1 MMANKKKIS
10 ALKKNYLKFL
20 KKQEVAGEPFY
31 DKVGQL
37 KKFYIPIC
45 DHIFKKLKK
54 SPKNNIIGLSGAQG
68 SGKSTIAQIIKLVL
82 KFRHNLHV
90 ICFSIDDYYKT
101 LKERK
106 KMAYRVN
113 KLFLTRGVPG
123 THDIKMLL
131 NDLKKLNLLKF
142 KKMKIPKFD
151 KSIDDRLPK
160 NKWSII
166 KKKPDVIIFEGWC
179 IGARHEKKSTLK
191 NSINKLEKN
200 EDRDMVWR
208 NTVNSELK
216 KNYLRLFKKINFL
229 VYLKIPSFKYVIKWR
244 SLQEKKLKR
253 KNKGKKIM
261 NHNQILRFIMFYER
275 LTKNMIKV
283 ITEKANILIS
293 LDPKHRLKRLRIKS

>member
-1 MMANKKKIS
+1 MMVNKKKFS

-68 SGKSTIAQIIKLVL
+68 SGKSTIAQILKLVL
-82 KFRHNLHV
+82 KFRHNLNV

-106 KMAYRVN
+106 KMAHRVN

-123 THDIKMLL
+123 THNVKMLL
-131 NDLKKLNLLKF
+131 NDLNKLQSLKF
-142 KKMKIPKFD
+142 EKMKIPKFD

-160 NKWSII
+160 NKWNII

-179 IGARHEKKSTLK
+179 VGARYEKRSTLK
-191 NSINKLEKN
+191 NSINQLEKN
-200 EDRDMVWR
+200 EDSNMVWR

-216 KNYLRLFKKINFL
+216 NNYLRLFKKIDYL
-229 VYLKIPSFKYVIKWR
+229 VYLKIPSFRYVIKWR

-253 KNKGKKIM
+253 KTKGKKIM
-261 NHNQILRFIMFYER
+261 NNNQILRFIMFYER
-275 LTKNMIKV
+275 ITRNMIKN
-283 ITEKANILIS
+283 ISKIANILIS
-293 LDPKHRLKRLRIKS
+293 LDSKHRLKRLRIKS